1 MRNKPIQEST
11 ILISGTARNVEKK
24 LPDFICGMNICFSGF
39 KSVHFLIVESFSTDK
54 TVQALRKL
62 KLSHKDFECFTDDTI
77 SPGETRRTVRIAS
90 ARSSVQQWIRNQPI
104 EYDYVVMADMDG
116 VNRDLTKEAVES
128 CWLFDGWDVV
138 AASQPFRYYDLWA
151 LRAAG
156 WNEKDCWE
164 EFEELAP
171 KHGIKKA
178 KKIAITSK
186 MRGLARKSEWVEVES
201 AFGGLAIYR
210 TTAFLSGEYLGSD
223 SSGREICEHVPFHR
237 EIRSKG
243 FRIFINPALV
253 NISRKRQV
261 AGIFKSQLTSMANL
275 LK

>member
-1 MRNKPIQEST
+1 MFIRKRPCANQMKNKPIEQST
-11 ILISGTARNVEKK
+11 ILICGTARNIERK
-24 LPDFICGMNICFSGF
+24 LLDFERGMNSCFAGF
-39 KSVHFLIVESFSTDK
+39 KTVNFLIVESFSTDK
-54 TVQALRKL
+54 TNQALHEL
-62 KLSHKDFECFTDDTI
+62 KLSRKKFEYFTDDKV
-77 SPGETRRTVRIAS
+77 SPRETRRTVRIAS
-90 ARSSVQQWIRNQPI
+90 ARSSIQQWIRNQSR
-104 EYDYVVMADMDG
+104 EFDFVVMADMDG
-116 VNRDLTKEAVES
+116 VNRDLTKEAIES
-128 CWLFDGWDVV
+128 CWLYDDWDVV

-164 EFEELAP
+164 EFGELVP
-171 KHGIKKA
+171 KYGTKKA

-210 TTAFLSGEYLGSD
+210 TAAFLAGEYLGSD
-223 SSGREICEHVPFHR
+223 SSGREICEHVPFHK

-253 NISRKRQV
+253 NI
-261 AGIFKSQLTSMANL
+261 
-275 LK
+275 